1 MDRVF
6 VFLIHNDI
14 WIYIVSA
21 LGLFWYASEL
31 IRARRNLRSAVFG
44 LERERGTRKRNNA
57 LFFVLFFSAII
68 IAVTYVNQRIAPQLP
83 AELLRPPTPT
93 PNVLN
98 TPLARPSPLGT
109 PGTARPIVTPDLAPT
124 VTLAGQPGAVVEPD
138 NGDAELPTATATLYV
153 PPTPFVACTA
163 DLNISEPRD
172 GAAVGSN
179 ISFYGTA
186 DTENFGSY
194 VLETNGPQ
202 TNGQWSSLLGR
213 EIDASVSEGF
223 LGTVN
228 LSNWSSG
235 PYLIRL
241 TALDTQ
247 GNITGSCV
255 IQVTLSVSS

>member
-6 VFLIHNDI
+6 VFLIRNDI

-21 LGLFWYASEL
+21 LGLFWYLSEF
-31 IRARRNLRSAVFG
+31 IRARRSLRSAVFG
-44 LERERGTRKRNNA
+44 IERERGTRKRNNA
-57 LFFVLFFSAII
+57 FFFVLLFTTI
-68 IAVTYVNQRIAPQLP
+68 IASVIYVNQRIAPDLP
-83 AELLRPPTPT
+83 PELLRPPTPT
-93 PNVLN
+93 PNPLN

-109 PGTARPIVTPDLAPT
+109 PATARPMVTPDLAPT
-124 VTLAGQPGAVVEPD
+124 VTLIGQPGAVVEPE
-138 NGDAELPTATATLYV
+138 NEYGDLPTATATLYV
-153 PPTPFVACTA
+153 PPTPFVDCTA

-172 GAAVGSN
+172 GSSVGAN

-186 DTENFGSY
+186 ETENFGSF

-202 TNGQWSSLLGR
+202 TNGQWASLLGR
-213 EIDASVSEGF
+213 EVDTPVSEGF

-228 LSNWSSG
+228 LSNWSNG

-241 TALDTQ
+241 TTMDTQ

-255 IQVTLSVSS
+255 IQVTMSGSS